1 MTSPV
6 KIGVNNLLVT
16 PSVAIPDDAGIT
28 ATTAVDSVSFQ
39 CMCALFQVF
48 ILSVFFFFCLFVRLF
63 ALRCG
68 SSSVQIVRFMFVPV
82 GASKLVYIAIWFTS
96 N

>member
-1 MTSPV
+1 MTSPL

-28 ATTAVDSVSFQ
+28 ATTAVSFQ

-48 ILSVFFFFCLFVRLF
+48 FLSLFFVCL
-63 ALRCG
+63 
-68 SSSVQIVRFMFVPV
+68 IV
-82 GASKLVYIAIWFTS
+82 YT
-96 N
+96 